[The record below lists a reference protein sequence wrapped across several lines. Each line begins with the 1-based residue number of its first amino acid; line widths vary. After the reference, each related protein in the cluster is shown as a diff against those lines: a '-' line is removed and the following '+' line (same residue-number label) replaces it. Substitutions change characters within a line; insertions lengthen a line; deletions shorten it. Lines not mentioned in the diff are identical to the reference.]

1 MIFRIKY
8 LLSVK
13 IKNLKTW
20 WIIFFVFLCD
30 LTTSAQFTSGV
41 LQQYL
46 LENLKDK
53 RSGIIYRKNIQEF
66 DTLIHYQTAWI
77 QQKDTENLN
86 RLLDNLSSA
95 PYWGLSEKD
104 YQYGFISAHKNGTY
118 LLKS

>member
-1 MIFRIKY
+1 
-8 LLSVK
+8 
-13 IKNLKTW
+13 
-20 WIIFFVFLCD
+20 VFLCD

-53 RSGIIYRKNIQEF
+53 RSGIIYKKNIQEF

-86 RLLDNLSSA
+86 CLLDNLSSA
-95 PYWGLSEKD
+95 PYWGLK
-104 YQYGFISAHKNGTY
+104 Y
-118 LLKS
+118 